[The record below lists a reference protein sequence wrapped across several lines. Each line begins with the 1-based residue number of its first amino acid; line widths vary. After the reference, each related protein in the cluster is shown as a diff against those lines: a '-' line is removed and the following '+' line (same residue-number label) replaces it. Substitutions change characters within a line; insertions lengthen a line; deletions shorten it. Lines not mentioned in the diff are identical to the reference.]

1 MTKREMMLLS
11 LASRLV
17 GKLKGYGEGL
27 ELLGMVEL
35 GRKVQADA
43 EQASRELDRILE
55 EGWGK

>member
-27 ELLGMVEL
+27 EMLGMVEL
-35 GRKVQADA
+35 GRKVQEDA

-55 EGWGK
+55 ER

>member
-1 MTKREMMLLS
+1 MSGVEMKLLS
-11 LASRLV
+11 FSYKLV

-35 GRKVQADA
+35 GRKVQEDA

-55 EGWGK
+55 ER